1 KQQRYTLVFFNHI
14 ETMKNAYL
22 RYRSHIPN
30 LICVYSED
38 VYRFEKVEA
47 LRRGEHSIV
56 FTTTILERGFTMA
69 RLDVIVIN
77 AETFSKAALIQIAGR
92 VGRKIEEPNGLVL

>member
-1 KQQRYTLVFFNHI
+1 
-14 ETMKNAYL
+14 MKNAYL

-56 FTTTILERGFTMA
+56 LQQLYWKEDLPWRG
-69 RLDVIVIN
+69 
-77 AETFSKAALIQIAGR
+77 
-92 VGRKIEEPNGLVL
+92 